1 MALCYQCFRE
11 KGAETVCPFCG
22 YDPTGSAKKHPMA
35 LRPESILNGRYIVGR
50 VLGQGG
56 FGITYVAQDYQ
67 TGQRVAIKEYFPTEF
82 AGAARTGPCAVY
94 SADREGGLR
103 LRQGPV
109 PGGGADPGRRHR
121 QREHRPH
128 PQLL

>member
-35 LRPESILNGRYIVGR
+35 LRPESILNGRYILGR

-56 FGITYVAQDYQ
+56 FGITYIAQDYQ
-67 TGQRVAIKEYFPTEF
+67 TKERVAVKEYFPTEF
-82 AGAARTGPCAVY
+82 AGRTNGTHVQITPIVCHPERA
-94 SADREGGLR
+94 SAS
-103 LRQGPV
+103 
-109 PGGGADPGRRHR
+109 RRISNVR
-121 QREHRPH
+121 IPNA
-128 PQLL
+128 